1 MDIQSL
7 LARRTQ
13 WQPFAATATSATQAT
28 KSSDDVTGS
37 DATSSSV
44 TGESTSS
51 QGGITGTK
59 GTQIEGLSNLEM
71 PSADSVKRDKAA
83 LGNEL
88 QMALGIAG
96 IRSSPP
102 ITFIRNEEGEL
113 DVAADDPRRAD
124 IMAALDNQPDLKRRL
139 DKLVGDAQL
148 MEHAAAQAGWYRQ
161 INAGTAEADANRNLI
176 SAAKQIDA
184 ASGFTLEGN
193 ELSLE
198 VTGMGEKLMQ
208 AGVAPPTDDE
218 KMWRETLRL
227 TERPRLSDPAAR
239 PGSPEARK
247 RDDEEEDEDNKRSG
261 QIIGHNLA
269 KSLSTGQDGG
279 TAQAA

>member
-13 WQPFAATATSATQAT
+13 WQPFTASATGATQAT
-28 KSSDDVTGS
+28 KNSEDVASSDAAGS
-37 DATSSSV
+37 SAA
-44 TGESTSS
+44 GESSSS
-51 QGGITGTK
+51 QGGITGTT
-59 GTQIEGLSNLEM
+59 GTQIEGLSKLEL

-102 ITFIRNEEGEL
+102 ITFIRNDEGEV
-113 DVAADDPRRAD
+113 DVAADDPRRAE
-124 IMAALDNQPDLKRRL
+124 IMAALDNQPDLKQRL
-139 DKLVGDAQL
+139 GKLVGDAQL
-148 MEHAAAQAGWYRQ
+148 MEHAAAQTGWYRQ
-161 INAGTAEADANRNLI
+161 INAGTGEADANRNLI

-184 ASGFTLEGN
+184 ASDFTLEGN
-193 ELSLE
+193 ELTLE

-227 TERPRLSDPAAR
+227 TERSRLSDPAAR

-247 RDDEEEDEDNKRSG
+247 REEEEEDRRGGHIISQSQSIG
-261 QIIGHNLA
+261 QNNGN
-269 KSLSTGQDGG
+269 
-279 TAQAA
+279 AQAA

>member
-28 KSSDDVTGS
+28 SGS
-37 DATSSSV
+37 DEATETGTTSSS
-44 TGESTSS
+44 TGESSGS
-51 QGGITGTK
+51 QGGITGTT
-59 GTQIEGLSNLEM
+59 GTKIEGLSALEL

-88 QMALGIAG
+88 QMVLAIAG

-102 ITFIRNEEGEL
+102 ITFTRDEQGEL

-124 IMAALDNQPDLKRRL
+124 IMAALDNQPDLKNRL
-139 DKLVGDAQL
+139 GKLVSDAQL

-193 ELSLE
+193 ELTLE

-247 RDDEEEDEDNKRSG
+247 RDEEEDEDNQRSG
-261 QIIGHNLA
+261 KIIGQNQA